1 MSKPEDA
8 ESSTKPPSSV
18 RSLPASIAED
28 SVPSEEEMNGSPKPQ
43 SKHCLLADSDQSV
56 ISNLSAHPP
65 HSARDL
71 QHLKSN
77 DNLGITFAGQDS
89 LPRLPIPDLEETLE
103 KFQYRLE
110 ALQDESQREETKR
123 VVQEFL
129 DGDGPKLQE
138 ALRQYEA
145 EGIAEERIG
154 VRCGSVILLLFS
166 VVSKYYWR
174 LFEWETT
181 SSDIFSFLYLFSIR
195 RVFFCVDFR
204 LLGHGDYSLTI
215 IMFALFHLKVV
226 R

>member
-1 MSKPEDA
+1 MEIPPRPPSRRLLVDGAVGLSSSSMSKPEDA

-28 SVPSEEEMNGSPKPQ
+28 SVPSEEEMNGCPTKPQ
-43 SKHCLLADSDQSV
+43 SKHGLLADSDQSV

-123 VVQEFL
+123 VVKEFL
-129 DGDGPKLQE
+129 NCDGPKLQE
-138 ALRQYEA
+138 ALRQYEE

-154 VRCGSVILLLFS
+154 VRCGGAI
-166 VVSKYYWR
+166 
-174 LFEWETT
+174 
-181 SSDIFSFLYLFSIR
+181 
-195 RVFFCVDFR
+195 
-204 LLGHGDYSLTI
+204 
-215 IMFALFHLKVV
+215 
-226 R
+226 